1 MPGLWVFKVENNPS
15 ATCAMLKLRY
25 LLSHSEHCAVSLNAW
40 AEDATTAVGGENSS
54 YRATG
59 CKPPGGHVRVQAQ
72 PDSLM
77 GTDAGNLHPS
87 LVKMT
92 AYFWTSRIFEP
103 SCLEDVK
110 FLEVVREVLVIILGR
125 LGDFLAFPLWNAE
138 SQRKKKQQFY
148 IPK

>member
-40 AEDATTAVGGENSS
+40 AEDATTALGGENSS
-54 YRATG
+54 YRTTG
-59 CKPPGGHVRVQAQ
+59 GKPPGGHVRVQAQ
-72 PDSLM
+72 PDSVM

-110 FLEVVREVLVIILGR
+110 FLEVLREVLVIILGR
-125 LGDFLAFPLWNAE
+125 LGDFFGLSTLKCWISE
-138 SQRKKKQQFY
+138 KKKAAVLHS
-148 IPK
+148 